1 MKVINDLSE
10 REYYCVQI
18 LKALGEEKRFLI
30 LKNLRLRECY
40 AHELADAFKISRA
53 ALEKHV
59 RILIQ
64 SDLVEKRFL
73 LEEGR
78 AKTVLK
84 VTAFA
89 KDILRDIDSIVSK
102 TVKVEEK
109 RFDELKSQLTE
120 ITTQINS
127 LKLTLQKLYDRYS
140 RREIEEKL
148 YRELRSK
155 YEKELTTL
163 LKKAEKI
170 RKRVTHRT
178 LQSLGNKKASY

>member
-1 MKVINDLSE
+1 MKREEKVINDLSE
-10 REYYCVQI
+10 REYYCVHI

-30 LKNLRLRECY
+30 LKNLRSGECY

-64 SDLVEKRFL
+64 SGLVEKRFL

-84 VTAFA
+84 ITPFA
-89 KDILRDIDSIVSK
+89 KDVLQDIDSIVSK
-102 TVKVEEK
+102 TSKVEEE
-109 RFDELKSQLTE
+109 RLDELKSQLTE
-120 ITTQINS
+120 LTTQINS
-127 LKLTLQKLYDRYS
+127 LKLTLRRLHDRYS
-140 RREIEEKL
+140 RNEIEEKL
-148 YRELRSK
+148 YRELRSR
-155 YEKELTTL
+155 YEKELEAL

-170 RKRVTHRT
+170 RKRVIRADFSG
-178 LQSLGNKKASY
+178 L